1 MVSLQDR
8 IQDLHK
14 QCQDFGSKPNKDIT
28 AEFEAR
34 SKLRD
39 LSHACRV
46 GFALPLCDSW
56 TASSELVIFFCN
68 CVAGVGSTPGTTKR
82 N

>member
-14 QCQDFGSKPNKDIT
+14 QCQDFGNKPNKDIT
-28 AEFEAR
+28 TEFEAR

-46 GFALPLCDSW
+46 GFVYLLVLHVLLPL
-56 TASSELVIFFCN
+56 SS
-68 CVAGVGSTPGTTKR
+68 
-82 N
+82 